1 MRKDLAPN
9 YGERRRSIRKRK
21 KRKKRKEGGKEKDN
35 DILEIVRCLL
45 LGKKYKMQDAIH

>member
-21 KRKKRKEGGKEKDN
+21 KRKEGGKEKDN
-35 DILEIVRCLL
+35 NIPGIVRCLL
-45 LGKKYKMQDAIH
+45 LGKKYKAHDTMH